1 MVIQAHMAMTHTD
14 LNIMKAKYSQKNRTA
29 GFVALVAR
37 FLGHKYVGK
46 G

>member
-1 MVIQAHMAMTHTD
+1 MVIQAHMAVTPTD
-14 LNIMKAKYSQKNRTA
+14 LNIMKAKYSKKNQTA
-29 GFVALVAR
+29 WFGALVAG